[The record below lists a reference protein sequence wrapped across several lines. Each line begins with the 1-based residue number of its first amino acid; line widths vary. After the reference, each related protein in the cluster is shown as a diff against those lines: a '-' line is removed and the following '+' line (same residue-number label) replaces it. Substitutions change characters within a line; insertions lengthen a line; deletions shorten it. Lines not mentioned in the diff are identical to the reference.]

1 MDRIG
6 EQKQIG
12 LPVGR
17 EVGDDLFRGHP
28 DPFVFQPGVP
38 AILGIVLIAGL
49 DLKLGFDGVGDTATE
64 QRLGID
70 IAVGRDMIIGPL

>member
-17 EVGDDLFRGHP
+17 EVGDDLFRRHP
-28 DPFVFQPGVP
+28 DPFVFQPSVP
-38 AILGIVLIAGL
+38 AIFGIAFVARL
-49 DLKLGFDGVGDTATE
+49 DLKPGFHGVGDAATE
-64 QRLGID
+64 QGLLVQLAIK
-70 IAVGRDMIIGPL
+70 L